1 MLESHCCMKR
11 GSRDFNAHV
20 FSDISSELL
29 TQIIEYVLS
38 RSMPIQ
44 LQVLSGRKEHLR
56 SLIPENNSLLCVSIA
71 ILLRYSKPNLTSGS
85 ARISL
90 TC

>member
-1 MLESHCCMKR
+1 
-11 GSRDFNAHV
+11 
-20 FSDISSELL
+20 
-29 TQIIEYVLS
+29 
-38 RSMPIQ
+38 MPIQ